1 MILSISKLINGYPD
15 GTFRPDREITRA
27 EMVVILNRLLGD
39 RLNLDM
45 LDNNRFTDIEDSW
58 AKDEILKAIGK

>member
-1 MILSISKLINGYPD
+1 LILSISKLINGYPD